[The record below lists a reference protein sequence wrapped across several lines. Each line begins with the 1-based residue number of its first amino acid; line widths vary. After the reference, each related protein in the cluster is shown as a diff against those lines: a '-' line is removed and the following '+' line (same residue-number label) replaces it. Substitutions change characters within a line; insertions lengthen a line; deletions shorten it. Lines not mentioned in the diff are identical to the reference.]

1 MLKSSPFSSLR
12 GAYQLHYYFC
22 FRTKRDKPLFG
33 PDVRISIEKHLTGI
47 FEYCDFHLLERDL
60 EENNLRLV
68 VSLRPEHSVA
78 EAIKKTRGNLSRLLC
93 AEYQNLEAGN
103 LWSRGYFAKSV
114 GTVEE
119 SVVARYIANQ
129 ADHHGYTLGS
139 ASLIC
144 SYDEPGEPQPLFFHN
159 HAAFYLAYHISL
171 ETTRHLPV
179 FDDVTG
185 QALIEY
191 WLRVAKTKGF
201 EIAQVR
207 VLPDH
212 CHIRVRLMPSMSVLE
227 CVLSLMNN
235 SWSMMND
242 RFWGVLEQTDA
253 WDVWEPSFYAG
264 TIGDVT
270 TADVKAYLRSDQNR
284 RVRDSQKKH

>member
-1 MLKSSPFSSLR
+1 MPLLKAPPFSLLR
-12 GAYQLHYYFC
+12 SAYQLHYYFC
-22 FRTKRDKPLFG
+22 FRTKYDKPILES
-33 PDVRISIEKHLTGI
+33 DIRASIDRQLKEI

-60 EENNLRLV
+60 GENHLRLV

-78 EAIKKTRGNLSRLLC
+78 EAIKKIKGNLSRLLC
-93 AEYQNLEAGN
+93 AEYEKLEAGR

-114 GTVEE
+114 GTVDE

-129 ADHHGYTLGS
+129 AGHHGYTLGS

-144 SYDEPGEPQPLFFHN
+144 SYDEPNEPPPLFFHN

-171 ETTRHLPV
+171 ETTRHIPV

-185 QALIEY
+185 AALIEY
-191 WLRVAKTKGF
+191 WLRVAQNKGF
-201 EIAQVR
+201 EIAQIR

-227 CVLSLMNN
+227 CVLILMNN

-242 RFWGVLEQTDA
+242 RFWGVLKQTDA

-264 TIGDVT
+264 TLGDVT
-270 TADVKAYLRSDQNR
+270 TAEVKAYLRSPETR
-284 RVRDSQKKH
+284 RTRDS